1 LKGFLFGFF
10 QCGCIGD
17 KVGWKNIWLL
27 PVIYLKLFAVFQAI
41 AFSETDDIRSCPP
54 RLQVIV
60 EHEADDLG
68 AFLIANDMILV
79 TTGKT
84 MCSS

>member
-1 LKGFLFGFF
+1 MAALVTRSAEKYL
-10 QCGCIGD
+10 
-17 KVGWKNIWLL
+17 VTNIF
-27 PVIYLKLFAVFQAI
+27 KLFAVFQATD
-41 AFSETDDIRSCPP
+41 FSETDDIRSCPP
-54 RLQVIV
+54 RLVIM

-84 MCSS
+84 ICS